1 MKTINLV
8 IITMLIIGLPCVTSA
23 QKIKLESGN
32 FGFFNGVTELKVEYD
47 YESVSVG
54 KYKVEQD
61 YVTQKKADYNEK
73 DPGSG
78 DRWETAWFS
87 DRSERYAPRFEEEMN
102 LQFIKRE
109 VNCKVGQIFEAKYT
123 VIFKT
128 TFIEPGFNV
137 GVARKNAFING
148 EAIFVESANHE
159 NILAKVSIENS
170 PGRDAF
176 GYDFDTGLRI
186 QEAYAKA
193 GKELV
198 YFVWKNYLQ

>member
-1 MKTINLV
+1 MGGIERALSVLANYFIRQGYSVTYISC
-8 IITMLIIGLPCVTSA
+8 LPGHHFYR
-23 QKIKLESGN
+23 LN
-32 FGFFNGVTELKVEYD
+32 
-47 YESVSVG
+47 
-54 KYKVEQD
+54 
-61 YVTQKKADYNEK
+61 NE
-73 DPGSG
+73 
-78 DRWETAWFS
+78 
-87 DRSERYAPRFEEEMN
+87 
-102 LQFIKRE
+102 IH
-109 VNCKVGQIFEAKYT
+109 
-123 VIFKT
+123 
-128 TFIEPGFNV
+128 FIEPGFNV

>member
-1 MKTINLV
+1 MKNLIILV
-8 IITMLIIGLPCVTSA
+8 IGLLIAGVGSVSA
-23 QKIKLESGN
+23 QKIKLVSGN
-32 FGFFNGVTELKVEYD
+32 FDFFKGSTELKVEYN
-47 YESVSVG
+47 YEQVAVG
-54 KYKVEQD
+54 KFADEAD
-61 YVTQKKADYNEK
+61 YIVKKKGEYNEK

-78 DRWETAWFS
+78 DRWEAAWFN
-87 DRSERYAPRFEEEMN
+87 DRPERYAPRFEEEMN
-102 LQFIKRE
+102 LQFVKRG
-109 VNCKVGQIFEAKYT
+109 VNCKAGQDLDATYT

-137 GVARKNAFING
+137 GVARKNAYING
-148 EAIFVESANHE
+148 EAIFVESANHD
-159 NILAKVSIENS
+159 NVLATVSIENS

-198 YFVWKNYLQ
+198 YFIWKNYLN

>member
-1 MKTINLV
+1 MKKLNLLFFV
-8 IITMLIIGLPCVTSA
+8 LLIACISTARA
-23 QKIKLESGN
+23 QKIKLESGKLD
-32 FGFFNGVTELKVEYD
+32 FLKGVTELKVEYN
-47 YESVSVG
+47 YEAVSVG

-73 DPGSG
+73 EPGSG
-78 DRWETAWFS
+78 DRWETAWFA

-109 VNCKVGQIFEAKYT
+109 VTCKVGQDLAGTYT
-123 VIFKT
+123 VILKT

-137 GVARKNAFING
+137 GVARKNAYINA

-159 NILAKVSIENS
+159 NVLAKVTIENS

-198 YFVWKNYLQ
+198 YFIWKNYLQ

>member
-1 MKTINLV
+1 MKNLRV
-8 IITMLIIGLPCVTSA
+8 FFIALLMTGIYSASA

-32 FGFFNGVTELKVEYD
+32 FDFFKGVTELKVEYN
-47 YESVSVG
+47 YENVSVG
-54 KYKVEQD
+54 KFKVEQD
-61 YVTQKKADYNEK
+61 YITQKKAEYNEK

-78 DRWETAWFS
+78 DRWETAWFN
-87 DRSERYAPRFEEEMN
+87 DRPERYAPRFEEEMN
-102 LQFIKRE
+102 LQFTKRG
-109 VNCKVGQIFEAKYT
+109 VNCKAGQELGATFT

-137 GVARKNAFING
+137 GVARKNAYING

-159 NILAKVSIENS
+159 NVLARVSIESS

-193 GKELV
+193 GKEIV
-198 YFVWKNYLQ
+198 YFIWKNYLQ